1 MSSAQRPGGPHEVH
15 FEATGE
21 ATGGTTTG
29 IRVPETVLQQLGWG
43 RRPKV
48 AVNLA
53 GRHAYRTT
61 VGSHDGDAFL
71 PVSAA
76 VRQAAQIAAGDRIAV
91 HLGVDDAPREVAVPD
106 DLAAALREKPPA
118 QTFFEGLTES
128 QRKTFV
134 LSVTSAKTPQT
145 RARRVQAAADALEE
159 RRKRP

>member
-1 MSSAQRPGGPHEVH
+1 MSSAQSPGGPDEVR
-15 FEATGE
+15 FEATVE

-29 IRVPETVLQQLGWG
+29 IRVPETVLQQLGRG

-53 GRHAYRTT
+53 DRHAYRTT
-61 VGSHDGDAFL
+61 VGSHAGDAFL

-91 HLGVDDAPREVAVPD
+91 HLGVDDAPRDGAVPD
-106 DLAAALREKPPA
+106 DLAAALRAKPSA
-118 QTFFEGLTES
+118 ETFFEGLTDS

-134 LSVTSAKTPQT
+134 VSVTSAKTPQT
-145 RARRVQAAADALEE
+145 RARRVEAAAAALEE